1 MNRALRPLGLGI
13 ALVISGTSSPF
24 EARPVQ
30 RANRAFT
37 IPERPT
43 GLVFDDVYLRHL
55 ASNTGHPERPER
67 LNAIWSGLQG
77 ARLVTDLY
85 RIPPRRVRDDEL
97 ALVHDRSYIQLVRR
111 ELSNLSGPSELS
123 TGDTTVSAGSLDAAE
138 FAAGGVLSAVDAVMT
153 GKVKNAFCAVR
164 PPGHHAT
171 LTRGMGFCIFN
182 NVAIAARYVQ
192 KQYGV
197 QRVLIVD
204 QDYHHG
210 NGTQEIFYDDGS
222 VFYFSTHHFGAY
234 PGTGA
239 AAETGRG
246 KGAGKI
252 LNVPL
257 PPGTGDA
264 PFLQA
269 FDTKLAPAARA
280 FKPEFILI
288 SAGFDAMRND
298 VLGHF
303 DVTPSGFAAV
313 ARVVVDLANELCQGR
328 VVSVLEGGYRLDGL
342 AQSVTA
348 HIKVLKDG
356 Q

>member
-1 MNRALRPLGLGI
+1 M
-13 ALVISGTSSPF
+13 
-24 EARPVQ
+24 
-30 RANRAFT
+30 
-37 IPERPT
+37 
-43 GLVFDDVYLRHL
+43 
-55 ASNTGHPERPER
+55 
-67 LNAIWSGLQG
+67 
-77 ARLVTDLY
+77 
-85 RIPPRRVRDDEL
+85 
-97 ALVHDRSYIQLVRR
+97 
-111 ELSNLSGPSELS
+111 SGPSELS